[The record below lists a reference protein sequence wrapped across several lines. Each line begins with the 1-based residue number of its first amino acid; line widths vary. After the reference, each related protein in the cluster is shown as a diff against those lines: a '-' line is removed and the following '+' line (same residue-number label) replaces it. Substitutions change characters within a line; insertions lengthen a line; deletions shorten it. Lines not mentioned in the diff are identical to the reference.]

1 MPADPFPF
9 LNQDL
14 LISNSLIQGF
24 LFTLVRVGG
33 ALTFIPLP
41 GFRNSAVV
49 PKIVLVL
56 TVTFVLLPV
65 WPETSSMNVSGG
77 LGFNPVWL
85 LSELALGLSVGILV
99 AWLNEAFVLG
109 MQILGLQAGYAYA
122 SMIDP
127 TTQADSSTLQ
137 VIAQLGASLLFFA
150 TGLDRELFRVFAAS
164 LAAHP
169 PGTYQLQAV
178 TVDSVIRF
186 SSSIFVIAL
195 RLALPLIALLIMVDV
210 ALALLGR
217 INANL
222 QMLTLAFPVKM
233 LASMALLAAL
243 TATLPP
249 LYEGL
254 AGEVMRHSWSFV
266 GGRP

>member
-1 MPADPFPF
+1 MPADLSSI
-9 LNQDL
+9 LNQNLVISSSL
-14 LISNSLIQGF
+14 LHGF
-24 LFTLVRVGG
+24 VFTLARVGG
-33 ALTFIPLP
+33 ALAFIPIP
-41 GFRNSAVV
+41 GFRNSPAV
-49 PKIVLVL
+49 PRIVL
-56 TVTFVLLPV
+56 TIAITFVLLPV
-65 WPETSSMNVSGG
+65 WPDTKSAAGSGG
-77 LGFNPVWL
+77 PAFSPIWL
-85 LSELALGLSVGILV
+85 LSELALGLSVGVLV

-122 SMIDP
+122 SMVDP

-137 VIAQLGASLLFFA
+137 IIAQLGASLLFFA

-169 PGTYQLQAV
+169 PGSYLLQAA
-178 TVDSVIRF
+178 TADSVVRF
-186 SSSIFVIAL
+186 TSSIFVIAL

-222 QMLTLAFPVKM
+222 QMLTLAFPAKM

-243 TATLPP
+243 TAMLPS
-249 LYEGL
+249 LYVGVAADML
-254 AGEVMRHSWSFV
+254 RHSWSFV